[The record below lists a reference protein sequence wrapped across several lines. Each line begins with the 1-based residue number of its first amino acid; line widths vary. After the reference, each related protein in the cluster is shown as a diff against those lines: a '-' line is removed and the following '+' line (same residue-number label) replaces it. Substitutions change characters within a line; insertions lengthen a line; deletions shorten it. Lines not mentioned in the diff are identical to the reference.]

1 MVFVTSVRK
10 YVTGIIIGLIIGL
23 WFGVNIGKDQSIF
36 SNPFKETALTEQMKE
51 KAQDVIKDTK
61 RAVREKLED

>member
-1 MVFVTSVRK
+1 MVVVSSVRK
-10 YVTGIIIGLIIGL
+10 YVTGIIIGLIFGL

-36 SNPFKETALTEQMKE
+36 TNPFKETALTEKMKD

-61 RAVREKLED
+61 RAVREKLEE